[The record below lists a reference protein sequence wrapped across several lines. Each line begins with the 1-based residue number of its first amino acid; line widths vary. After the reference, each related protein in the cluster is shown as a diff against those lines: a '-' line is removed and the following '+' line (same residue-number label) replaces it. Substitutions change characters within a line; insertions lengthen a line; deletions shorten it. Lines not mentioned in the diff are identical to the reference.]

1 MSQESFDDQDEGEEH
16 EDEGHENEENDEEEY
31 QDQDQDELSTCRF
44 LTYSVVG
51 IICGYGFHVLFKWH
65 YDMI

>member
-1 MSQESFDDQDEGEEH
+1 MSQKSFDDQDEGEEH
-16 EDEGHENEENDEEEY
+16 QDEKHENGENDEKEY

-51 IICGYGFHVLFKWH
+51 IIVAVVSMSSLNGI
-65 YDMI
+65 MI